1 MAKSERQKVKLLA
14 LLEILKK
21 KSDEAHPLTI
31 AQLIELLSHYGV
43 RAERKSLYDDMETL
57 RSFGYDVIS
66 VKSKSTGYYLGERQF
81 SLPEL
86 KVLAGAVESSRFIT
100 KKKSE
105 ELISKLSADAG
116 EYSAR
121 NIKRQVSISNR
132 VKSMNESI
140 YYHVDDIHTAI
151 AADVRIRFLYFYVNE
166 KKERVYRRD
175 GAVHE
180 VSPFALV
187 WADENYYLVAYDANF
202 GELRHY
208 RVDKMQSLTVTA
220 LPREGKEIY
229 EKSDISDYSQSVF
242 GMFGGEQKPITLR
255 VENGLAGVMLD
266 RFGMDTLLSPDG
278 DGHFLLRVRI
288 TVSPTFFGWVFGF
301 GAGVEITAPA
311 DVREAFIAHAK
322 KIVSSYDK

>member
-1 MAKSERQKVKLLA
+1 MAKRERQKIKLLA

-31 AQLIELLSHYGV
+31 AQLIEQLSHYGV
-43 RAERKSLYDDMETL
+43 SAERKSLYDDMETL
-57 RSFGYDVIS
+57 RAFGYDVVS
-66 VKSKSTGYYLGERQF
+66 VKNKSTGYYLGERQF

-105 ELISKLSADAG
+105 ELIGKLSADAG
-116 EYSAR
+116 EYSAHA
-121 NIKRQVSISNR
+121 IKRQVRISNR

-187 WADENYYLVAYDANF
+187 WADENYYLVAYDAF
-202 GELRHY
+202 YGDIRHY
-208 RVDKMQSLTVTA
+208 RVDKMQRLTVTD
-220 LPREGKEIY
+220 LPREGKALY
-229 EKSDISDYSQSVF
+229 EESDASDYAQSVF
-242 GMFGGEQKPITLR
+242 GMFGGERCPVTLR
-255 VENGLAGVMLD
+255 VENSLAGVMLD

-278 DGHFLLRVRI
+278 EEHFLLRVRI
-288 TVSPTFFGWVFGF
+288 TISPTFFGWVFGF
-301 GAGVEITAPA
+301 GEGVEITAPA
-311 DVREAFIAHAK
+311 EVRRAFLSHTEK
-322 KIVSSYDK
+322 VLRRYEK